1 MADGKN
7 GNNGKNAKTQ
17 NCECSSVG
25 QLNDPV
31 NHPAHYT
38 SGKIEVIDYI
48 EDQKL
53 PYHLGNAVK
62 YISRAGKKDKDKT
75 VEDLKKAVWYIQ
87 RYIGLINQ
95 GDTADGAT
103 DCADSTTDAADRAN
117 GSNDSDA
124 TDDQCISPTLSE
136 DFINTE
142 IFIDFDSELIYGE
155 DQAYICCPK
164 RFPTVR
170 FQLKPT
176 RGLVE
181 IADGIRHKLGFK
193 PMYPAQGCKSSDCNA
208 CTDCNDIDCD
218 GWYDF
223 FISLN
228 GFNDSHLDTC
238 IAVVVAGSD
247 SPDNEDMYTIDLSED
262 EQKLLYNRFD
272 EQCRRNVNKSCEEL
286 LKEAE
291 DMME

>member
-7 GNNGKNAKTQ
+7 GNNGKNVQTQ

-193 PMYPAQGCKSSDCNA
+193 PMYPAQGCKSNDCNA

-228 GFNDSHLDTC
+228 GLNESHLDTC

-247 SPDNEDMYTIDLSED
+247 SPDNEDMYTINLTED

-272 EQCRRNVNKSCEEL
+272 EQCRKNIDKTCEEL

-291 DMME
+291 EMME

>member
-1 MADGKN
+1 MSDGNNRKN
-7 GNNGKNAKTQ
+7 GNTQ
-17 NCECSSVG
+17 NCEYGNVG

-38 SGKIEVIDYI
+38 TGKIEVIDYI

-95 GDTADGAT
+95 GDTADGMDSAVNHERRENGANASDKTVT
-103 DCADSTTDAADRAN
+103 DE
-117 GSNDSDA
+117 
-124 TDDQCISPTLSE
+124 QCISPTLSE
-136 DFINTE
+136 DLINTE

-170 FQLKPT
+170 FQLILT

-193 PMYPAQGCKSSDCNA
+193 PMYPAQGCKSNDCNT

-228 GFNDSHLDTC
+228 GLNESHLDTC

-262 EQKLLYNRFD
+262 EQKMLYKRFD
-272 EQCRRNVNKSCEEL
+272 EQCRKNIDKTCEEL

-291 DMME
+291 EMME

>member
-1 MADGKN
+1 MSDGKN
-7 GNNGKNAKTQ
+7 SKDVKAQ
-17 NCECSSVG
+17 NCEFGSVE

-38 SGKIEVIDYI
+38 TGKIEVIDYI

-228 GFNDSHLDTC
+228 GLNESHLDTC
-238 IAVVVAGSD
+238 IAVVVAGSN
-247 SPDNEDMYTIDLSED
+247 SPDNEDMYTINLTEN
-262 EQKLLYNRFD
+262 EQKMLYKRFD
-272 EQCRRNVNKSCEEL
+272 EQCRRTIDKTCEEL

>member
-1 MADGKN
+1 MSDGKN
-7 GNNGKNAKTQ
+7 SKDVKAQ
-17 NCECSSVG
+17 NCEFGSVG

-38 SGKIEVIDYI
+38 TGKIEVIDYI

-124 TDDQCISPTLSE
+124 ADEQFISPTLSE
-136 DFINTE
+136 DLINTE

-170 FQLKPT
+170 FQLMST
-176 RGLVE
+176 RGLVD
-181 IADGIRHKLGFK
+181 IADGIRHKLGFL
-193 PMYPAQGCKSSDCNA
+193 PMYPAQGCKSNDCNA

-228 GFNDSHLDTC
+228 GLNESHLDTC
-238 IAVVVAGSD
+238 IAVVVAGSN
-247 SPDNEDMYTIDLSED
+247 SPDNEDMYTINLTEN
-262 EQKLLYNRFD
+262 EQKTLYKRFD
-272 EQCRRNVNKSCEEL
+272 EQCRRTIDKTCEEL

-291 DMME
+291 EMIE

>member
-1 MADGKN
+1 MSDGKN
-7 GNNGKNAKTQ
+7 SKDVKAQ
-17 NCECSSVG
+17 NCEFGSVG

-38 SGKIEVIDYI
+38 TGKIEVIDYI

-87 RYIGLINQ
+87 RYIGLISRGNY
-95 GDTADGAT
+95 T
-103 DCADSTTDAADRAN
+103 DITTVDDADSTTDTADRAN
-117 GSNDSDA
+117 DSNNSDA
-124 TDDQCISPTLSE
+124 ADEQCISPTLSE
-136 DFINTE
+136 DLINTE

-170 FQLKPT
+170 FQLMST

-193 PMYPAQGCKSSDCNA
+193 AMYPKKGVKARIVILVLTATTLTVMVGMTSS
-208 CTDCNDIDCD
+208 
-218 GWYDF
+218 
-223 FISLN
+223 
-228 GFNDSHLDTC
+228 
-238 IAVVVAGSD
+238 
-247 SPDNEDMYTIDLSED
+247 
-262 EQKLLYNRFD
+262 
-272 EQCRRNVNKSCEEL
+272 
-286 LKEAE
+286 
-291 DMME
+291 

>member
-136 DFINTE
+136 NFINTE

-228 GFNDSHLDTC
+228 GFNDSHIDTC

-247 SPDNEDMYTIDLSED
+247 SPDNEDMYTIDLTED

>member
-1 MADGKN
+1 MSDGKN
-7 GNNGKNAKTQ
+7 SKDVKAQ
-17 NCECSSVG
+17 NCEFGSVG

-38 SGKIEVIDYI
+38 TGKIEVIDYI

-95 GDTADGAT
+95 GDTADGMDSAVNHERRENGANASDKTVT
-103 DCADSTTDAADRAN
+103 DE
-117 GSNDSDA
+117 
-124 TDDQCISPTLSE
+124 QCISPTLSE
-136 DFINTE
+136 DLINTE

-170 FQLKPT
+170 FQLMST

-193 PMYPAQGCKSSDCNA
+193 PMYPAQGCKSNDCNA

-228 GFNDSHLDTC
+228 GLNESHLDTC

-247 SPDNEDMYTIDLSED
+247 SLDNEDMYTIDLSED
-262 EQKLLYNRFD
+262 EQKMLYKRFD
-272 EQCRRNVNKSCEEL
+272 EQCRRTIDKTCEEL

-291 DMME
+291 EMME

>member
-1 MADGKN
+1 MSDGKN
-7 GNNGKNAKTQ
+7 SKDVKAQ
-17 NCECSSVG
+17 NCEFGSVE

-38 SGKIEVIDYI
+38 TGKIEVIDYI

-228 GFNDSHLDTC
+228 GFNDSHIDTC

-272 EQCRRNVNKSCEEL
+272 EQCRKSINKSCEEL

-291 DMME
+291 EMME

>member
-1 MADGKN
+1 MADERTNKSEHHN
-7 GNNGKNAKTQ
+7 KDNRIDKT
-17 NCECSSVG
+17 G

-38 SGKIEVIDYI
+38 TGKIEVIDYI

-75 VEDLKKAVWYIQ
+75 VEDLRKAVWYIE
-87 RYIGLINQ
+87 RYIGLISRGNNADETVSRERTNTS
-95 GDTADGAT
+95 DTADKKR
-103 DCADSTTDAADRAN
+103 SK
-117 GSNDSDA
+117 
-124 TDDQCISPTLSE
+124 PTLSE

-142 IFIDFDSELIYGE
+142 IFIDFESELIYGE
-155 DQAYICCPK
+155 DQAYICCPE

-170 FQLKPT
+170 FQLMPT
-176 RGLVE
+176 RGLID
-181 IADGIRHKLGFK
+181 IADRIRHRLGFK
-193 PMYPAQGCKSSDCNA
+193 PMYPVDRNDCDSCDDSDGCDDCSGCIA
-208 CTDCNDIDCD
+208 CDDD

-247 SPDNEDMYTIDLSED
+247 SVDNEDMYTIDLSDD
-262 EQKLLYNRFD
+262 EQKLLYKCFD
-272 EQCRRNVNKSCEEL
+272 EQCRKSINKSCEEL

-291 DMME
+291 EMME

>member
-193 PMYPAQGCKSSDCNA
+193 PMYPKKGCESKDCNA

-228 GFNDSHLDTC
+228 GFNDSHIDTC

-272 EQCRRNVNKSCEEL
+272 EQCRKNIDKTCEEL

>member
-1 MADGKN
+1 MSDGKN
-7 GNNGKNAKTQ
+7 GNTQ
-17 NCECSSVG
+17 NCEFGGVE
-25 QLNDPV
+25 QLNNPV

-38 SGKIEVIDYI
+38 TGKIEVIDYI

-62 YISRAGKKDKDKT
+62 YISRAGKKDAEKT

-95 GDTADGAT
+95 GDTADGMDSAVNHERRENGANASDKTVT
-103 DCADSTTDAADRAN
+103 DE
-117 GSNDSDA
+117 
-124 TDDQCISPTLSE
+124 QCISPTLSE
-136 DFINTE
+136 DLINTE

-170 FQLKPT
+170 FQLIST

-193 PMYPAQGCKSSDCNA
+193 PMYPKKGCESKDCNT

-228 GFNDSHLDTC
+228 GLNESHLDTC

-247 SPDNEDMYTIDLSED
+247 SLDNEDMYTIDLSED
-262 EQKLLYNRFD
+262 EQKMLYKRFD
-272 EQCRRNVNKSCEEL
+272 EQCRKNIDKTCEEL

-291 DMME
+291 EMME

>member
-7 GNNGKNAKTQ
+7 GNNGKNVQTQ

-124 TDDQCISPTLSE
+124 TDEQCISPTLSE

-193 PMYPAQGCKSSDCNA
+193 PMYPAQGCKSNDCNA

-228 GFNDSHLDTC
+228 GLNESHLDTC
-238 IAVVVAGSD
+238 IAVVVAGSN
-247 SPDNEDMYTIDLSED
+247 SPDNEDMYTHHQS
-262 EQKLLYNRFD
+262 N
-272 EQCRRNVNKSCEEL
+272 
-286 LKEAE
+286 
-291 DMME
+291 

>member
-7 GNNGKNAKTQ
+7 GNNGKNVQTQ
-17 NCECSSVG
+17 NCEFGSVW

-31 NHPAHYT
+31 KHPAHYT
-38 SGKIEVIDYI
+38 TGKIEVIDYI

-136 DFINTE
+136 NFINTE

-228 GFNDSHLDTC
+228 GFNDSHIDTC

-247 SPDNEDMYTIDLSED
+247 SPDNEDMYTIDLTED

-286 LKEAE
+286 LQEAE
-291 DMME
+291 NMME

>member
-136 DFINTE
+136 NFINTE

-228 GFNDSHLDTC
+228 GLNESHLDTC
-238 IAVVVAGSD
+238 IAVVVAGSN
-247 SPDNEDMYTIDLSED
+247 SPDNEDMYTINLTEN
-262 EQKLLYNRFD
+262 EQKMLYKRFD
-272 EQCRRNVNKSCEEL
+272 EQCRRTIDKTCEEL
-286 LKEAE
+286 LQEAE
-291 DMME
+291 NMME

>member
-1 MADGKN
+1 MADERIN
-7 GNNGKNAKTQ
+7 
-17 NCECSSVG
+17 NCEHHNKDNRIDKTG

-38 SGKIEVIDYI
+38 TGKIEVIDYI

-62 YISRAGKKDKDKT
+62 YISRAGKKDEDKT
-75 VEDLKKAVWYIQ
+75 VEDLRKAVWYIE
-87 RYIGLINQ
+87 RYIGLISRGN
-95 GDTADGAT
+95 TADGTVIAVS
-103 DCADSTTDAADRAN
+103 ADSGDRTNTSDAADKKLYKNRA
-117 GSNDSDA
+117 
-124 TDDQCISPTLSE
+124 LSE
-136 DFINTE
+136 EFINTE
-142 IFIDFDSELIYGE
+142 IFIDFESELIYGE
-155 DQAYICCPK
+155 DQAYICCPE

-170 FQLKPT
+170 FQLMPT
-176 RGLVE
+176 RGLID
-181 IADGIRHKLGFK
+181 IADRIRHRLGFK
-193 PMYPAQGCKSSDCNA
+193 PMYPVDRNDCDSCDDSDGCDDCSGCIA
-208 CTDCNDIDCD
+208 CDDD

-247 SPDNEDMYTIDLSED
+247 SVDNEDMYTIDLSDD
-262 EQKLLYNRFD
+262 EQKLLYKRFD
-272 EQCRRNVNKSCEEL
+272 EQCRKSINKSCEEL

-291 DMME
+291 EMME

>member
-136 DFINTE
+136 NFINTE

-228 GFNDSHLDTC
+228 GFNDSHIDTC

-272 EQCRRNVNKSCEEL
+272 EQCRKNIDKTCEEL

>member
-1 MADGKN
+1 MADEKN
-7 GNNGKNAKTQ
+7 KKSEHDSIAQT
-17 NCECSSVG
+17 
-25 QLNDPV
+25 NDPV

-38 SGKIEVIDYI
+38 TGKIEVIDYI

-75 VEDLKKAVWYIQ
+75 VEDLRKAVWYIQ
-87 RYIGLINQ
+87 RYIGLISRGN
-95 GDTADGAT
+95 TADGT
-103 DCADSTTDAADRAN
+103 VSRDRTNTSDAADKKLYKNPA
-117 GSNDSDA
+117 
-124 TDDQCISPTLSE
+124 LSE

-142 IFIDFDSELIYGE
+142 IFIDFESELIYGE
-155 DQAYICCPK
+155 DQAYICCPE

-170 FQLKPT
+170 FQLMPT
-176 RGLVE
+176 RGLID
-181 IADGIRHKLGFK
+181 IADRIRHRLGFK
-193 PMYPAQGCKSSDCNA
+193 PMYPVDRNHCDDCGGCDECEVFDGCIA
-208 CTDCNDIDCD
+208 CDDD

-228 GFNDSHLDTC
+228 GFNDNHLDTC

-247 SPDNEDMYTIDLSED
+247 SVDNEDMYTIDLSDD
-262 EQKLLYNRFD
+262 EQKLLYKRFD
-272 EQCRRNVNKSCEEL
+272 EQCRKSINKSCEEL

-291 DMME
+291 EMMK

>member
-95 GDTADGAT
+95 GDTADGMDSAVNHERRENGANASDKTVT
-103 DCADSTTDAADRAN
+103 DE
-117 GSNDSDA
+117 
-124 TDDQCISPTLSE
+124 QCISPTLSE
-136 DFINTE
+136 DLINTE

-228 GFNDSHLDTC
+228 GFNDSHIDTC

-247 SPDNEDMYTIDLSED
+247 SPDNEDMYTINLTEN
-262 EQKLLYNRFD
+262 EQKMLYKRFD
-272 EQCRRNVNKSCEEL
+272 EQCRRTIDKTCEEL

>member
-1 MADGKN
+1 MSDGKN
-7 GNNGKNAKTQ
+7 SKDVKAQ
-17 NCECSSVG
+17 NCEFGSVG

-38 SGKIEVIDYI
+38 TGKIEVIDYI

-228 GFNDSHLDTC
+228 GFNDSHIDTC

-247 SPDNEDMYTIDLSED
+247 SPDNEDMYTINLTEN
-262 EQKLLYNRFD
+262 EQKMLYKRFD
-272 EQCRRNVNKSCEEL
+272 EQCRRTIDKTCEEL

-291 DMME
+291 EMME

>member
-1 MADGKN
+1 MSDGNNRKN
-7 GNNGKNAKTQ
+7 GNTQ
-17 NCECSSVG
+17 NCEYGNVG

-38 SGKIEVIDYI
+38 TGKIEVIDYI

-95 GDTADGAT
+95 GDTADGMDSAVNHERRENGANASDKTVT
-103 DCADSTTDAADRAN
+103 DE
-117 GSNDSDA
+117 
-124 TDDQCISPTLSE
+124 QCISPTLSE
-136 DFINTE
+136 DLINTE

-170 FQLKPT
+170 FQLMST

-193 PMYPAQGCKSSDCNA
+193 PMYPAQGCKSNDCNA

-228 GFNDSHLDTC
+228 GLNESHLDTC

-247 SPDNEDMYTIDLSED
+247 SLDNEDMYTIDLSED
-262 EQKLLYNRFD
+262 EQKMLYKRFD
-272 EQCRRNVNKSCEEL
+272 EQCRKNIDKTCEEL

-291 DMME
+291 EMME